1 MFKESVI
8 DSRLVENTRF
18 NNVTHH
24 YPHDVADGSKAN
36 WGAIH
41 SSWLAVH
48 AKNSCKYKYLFS
60 TSIFQYYY
68 SMLATRDDINI

>member
-18 NNVTHH
+18 HNVTHH
-24 YPHDVADGSKAN
+24 YPHDVADGSKVN

-41 SSWLAVH
+41 LSWLAVH
-48 AKNSCKYKYLFS
+48 TKK
-60 TSIFQYYY
+60 
-68 SMLATRDDINI
+68 